1 MCYNRSV
8 PRERERKTSKSFSR
22 KFKKTL
28 DKLLQVCYNKNV
40 PRERKSKEVEK
51 KSQKT
56 SKKVLTN
63 RPKCG
68 IIKIVKGR

>member
-1 MCYNRSV
+1 MQDL
-8 PRERERKTSKSFSR
+8 KKSFSR

-68 IIKIVKGR
+68 TINT